1 MTSYK
6 QISLW
11 FTNNIISMK
20 CCVWPSNINIVYEL
34 PWCIACSSG
43 PSSNNWYNLL
53 RLNTENCKFH
63 FSPISF
69 ELAVSL
75 QIFVCMVWFFYLLC
89 AVVNILFKI
98 YVFSRPIKNNTCE
111 LVFIYHLL
119 FLWQL
124 RIHIYKNTTEHKC
137 PAKSNL

>member
-1 MTSYK
+1 
-6 QISLW
+6 
-11 FTNNIISMK
+11 MK

-43 PSSNNWYNLL
+43 PSSNNWCNLL

-98 YVFSRPIKNNTCE
+98 YVFSRPIKKQYLWAGIYLP
-111 LVFIYHLL
+111 LVISLIYTRFSLSINVQL
-119 FLWQL
+119 KVIYNANIFL
-124 RIHIYKNTTEHKC
+124 TTKDR
-137 PAKSNL
+137 

>member
-1 MTSYK
+1 MEYSCYDFIQTDFTL
-6 QISLW
+6 IW

-98 YVFSRPIKNNTCE
+98 YVFSRPIKKQYLWAGIYLP
-111 LVFIYHLL
+111 LVISLTTSYPYIQEYH
-119 FLWQL
+119 W
-124 RIHIYKNTTEHKC
+124 
-137 PAKSNL
+137 A

>member
-1 MTSYK
+1 
-6 QISLW
+6 
-11 FTNNIISMK
+11 MK

-98 YVFSRPIKNNTCE
+98 HVFSRPLVSWYLSTTCYFSDNF
-111 LVFIYHLL
+111 VSIYTRIPLSINVQL
-119 FLWQL
+119 KVIYNANIFL
-124 RIHIYKNTTEHKC
+124 TTKDT
-137 PAKSNL
+137 